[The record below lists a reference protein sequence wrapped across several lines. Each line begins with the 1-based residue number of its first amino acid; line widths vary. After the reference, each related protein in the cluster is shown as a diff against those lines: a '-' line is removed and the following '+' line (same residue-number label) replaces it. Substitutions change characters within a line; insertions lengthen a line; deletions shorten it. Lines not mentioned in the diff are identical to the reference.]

1 MVVLRCTQQLLRR
14 LRASPQA
21 DVPRSTTKLGDW
33 YGTAFQVGR
42 RRYGLFISEHT
53 RLPVLLEAAELRR
66 LPGAL
71 SGRMG
76 QILTV
81 LDVDGRAIAVERAA
95 MAEVVF
101 APTRSRSLLGSLN
114 DFGFMARARLISRRP
129 ESLLDMSLD
138 LAEVPVGPLK
148 FGNPGDS
155 ARQLLGR
162 KAPSTDP
169 AAPVEMAVVANR
181 ARTALCR
188 PLDGGEW
195 TSIRAPRFWELV
207 PGEIVVVNPTSEWT
221 DAGSRC
227 LVGEVESERLD
238 VRALGLTPLR
248 LEGRGEWD
256 PMEQYW
262 GEDGD
267 PVEEWAK
274 PIIARGPRP
283 LFEME
288 QVLPG
293 MDLDDPDGDP
303 ICRSND
309 LKDAGDTVSAREVLM
324 DLCEA
329 DLRCLDAHAHLGNL
343 AFDLGAEG
351 AIRHYEVGVRIG
363 ELSLG
368 DRFDGVLSWGLI
380 DNRPFLRCLY
390 GYGLCLWRLGRFDEA
405 ASVFERILWLN
416 PSDNQGARFVID
428 LVRARRRWRRE
439 RS

>member
-1 MVVLRCTQQLLRR
+1 MDFDSS
-14 LRASPQA
+14 A
-21 DVPRSTTKLGDW
+21 
-33 YGTAFQVGR
+33 
-42 RRYGLFISEHT
+42 
-53 RLPVLLEAAELRR
+53 
-66 LPGAL
+66 
-71 SGRMG
+71 
-76 QILTV
+76 TV
-81 LDVDGRAIAVERAA
+81 L
-95 MAEVVF
+95 
-101 APTRSRSLLGSLN
+101 
-114 DFGFMARARLISRRP
+114 
-129 ESLLDMSLD
+129 
-138 LAEVPVGPLK
+138 
-148 FGNPGDS
+148 
-155 ARQLLGR
+155 
-162 KAPSTDP
+162 
-169 AAPVEMAVVANR
+169 
-181 ARTALCR
+181 
-188 PLDGGEW
+188 
-195 TSIRAPRFWELV
+195 ELV
-207 PGEIVVVNPTSEWT
+207 PGEIVVVNPASEWT
-221 DAGSRC
+221 DAGNRC
-227 LVGEVESERLD
+227 LVGDIESERLD

-248 LEGRGEWD
+248 LEGRGDWD

-303 ICRSND
+303 IRRSND

-390 GYGLCLWRLGRFDEA
+390 GWGLCLWRLGRFNEA

-428 LVRARRRWRRE
+428 LVRARRRWRPE